1 MAPPE
6 FFFKLVQKIKMVY
19 KAYGGKKT
27 FETPKYV
34 RFSQNTW
41 SSDGYI
47 LECDSNQ
54 VAWRGQMVQWSN
66 GPMVQALV
74 LLALSVIHT
83 DEYFKLPVIII
94 INVSKQHSHL
104 HHDDPEHLVA
114 FDVAQVLT
122 RAHNLPSEGKIVA
135 RLASGPPR
143 GCS

>member
-34 RFSQNTW
+34 RFSENTW

-54 VAWRGQMVQWSN
+54 VAWRGQMVKWSN
-66 GPMVQALV
+66 GQ
-74 LLALSVIHT
+74 S
-83 DEYFKLPVIII
+83 FGIIGI
-94 INVSKQHSHL
+94 ICYSYRWI
-104 HHDDPEHLVA
+104 
-114 FDVAQVLT
+114 F
-122 RAHNLPSEGKIVA
+122 
-135 RLASGPPR
+135 
-143 GCS
+143 

>member
-1 MAPPE
+1 
-6 FFFKLVQKIKMVY
+6 MV
-19 KAYGGKKT
+19 GKKPLKPQST
-27 FETPKYV
+27 SGSPRTL
-34 RFSQNTW
+34 
-41 SSDGYI
+41 G
-47 LECDSNQ
+47 
-54 VAWRGQMVQWSN
+54 AAMVIFWNVIPTRSPGEVKWSN
-66 GPMVQALV
+66 GPMGKALV

-104 HHDDPEHLVA
+104 HHDDPEHLVV